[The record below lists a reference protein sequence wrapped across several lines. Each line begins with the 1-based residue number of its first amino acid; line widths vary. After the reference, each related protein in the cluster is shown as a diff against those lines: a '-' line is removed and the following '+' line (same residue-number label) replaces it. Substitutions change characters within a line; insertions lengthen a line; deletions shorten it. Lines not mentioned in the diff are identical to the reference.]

1 MDNEIY
7 LSREYQR
14 YSNGDTIG
22 APLQLYRC
30 DVSPDWVDYNGHMSE
45 SFFLFAFGD
54 ASDALFRYVGI
65 NEAYRASGNSF
76 YTVETH
82 INYFLEA
89 SEGEPLYF
97 TTQLLGLD
105 EKRLHFF
112 HSMYHGETDALL
124 ATTEQML
131 LHVDMEAG
139 KTASIRPEVHDVLV
153 KIMECHQDMP
163 KPVQVGRVME
173 VKVKK

>member
-1 MDNEIY
+1 LDNDVY
-7 LSREYQR
+7 LTRKYKRFSPTD
-14 YSNGDTIG
+14 SLNT
-22 APLQLYRC
+22 PLQLYRC
-30 DVSPDWVDYNGHMSE
+30 EVSADWVDYNGHMSE

-65 NEAYRASGNSF
+65 DEAYRASGNSF

-82 INYFLEA
+82 INYFQEA
-89 SEGEPLYF
+89 SENEPLYF

-112 HSMYHGETDALL
+112 HSMYHADTNTLL

-131 LHVDMEAG
+131 LHVDMSAG
-139 KTASIRPEVHDVLV
+139 KAAAIKPSVFSVLQ
-153 KIMECHQDMP
+153 KIMDAQHALEQP
-163 KPVQVGRVME
+163 KQVGRVMQ
-173 VKVKK
+173 VKPK

>member
-1 MDNEIY
+1 MDNEVY
-7 LSREYQR
+7 LTREYQR
-14 YSNGDTIG
+14 FSEGDEID

-65 NEAYRASGNSF
+65 DEAYRAAGNSF

-89 SEGEPLYF
+89 SQGEPLYF

-105 EKRLHFF
+105 SKRLHFF

-131 LHVDMEAG
+131 LHVDMEAAR
-139 KTASIRPEVHDVLV
+139 TAPIQPSVHAVLE
-153 KIMECHQDMP
+153 KIMARHSDMP
-163 KPVQVGRVME
+163 KPAQVGRVME
-173 VKVKK
+173 VKSK